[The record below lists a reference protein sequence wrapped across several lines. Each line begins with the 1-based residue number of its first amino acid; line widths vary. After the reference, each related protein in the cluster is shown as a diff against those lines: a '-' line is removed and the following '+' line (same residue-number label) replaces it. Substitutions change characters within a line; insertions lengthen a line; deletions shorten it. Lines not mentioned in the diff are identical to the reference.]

1 MLTFQNYKR
10 PETLEEA
17 WTLNQ
22 SKSARLAAGMMW
34 MRMGDAQIGTVVD
47 LCGLGLD
54 HLEETQDAFLIGAMV
69 PLRKLETWDPF
80 IRYTNG
86 AVKEALRHII
96 GVQLRNTATVGGSV
110 WGRFGFSDVITLLLA
125 MDTLVV
131 LYCGP
136 KEGNRIMTL
145 DDFTQEAADKPA
157 GAILTQIIVRKE
169 KAAFDYRS
177 VRRTA
182 TDFPILTEAAAKLDD
197 GSWRFAVGARPQIAI
212 QVQVAPDLVTKDSMN
227 EIITTLCQNIETG
240 TNIRGSAEYR
250 THLIGVLMERSI
262 RKLTGI

>member
-10 PETLEEA
+10 PQTLEEA

-69 PLRKLETWDPF
+69 PLR
-80 IRYTNG
+80 
-86 AVKEALRHII
+86 I

-212 QVQVAPDLVTKDSMN
+212 QVQVAPDLVTRDSMN

>member
-1 MLTFQNYKR
+1 MFLGSSEKV
-10 PETLEEA
+10 L
-17 WTLNQ
+17 
-22 SKSARLAAGMMW
+22 
-34 MRMGDAQIGTVVD
+34 AQI
-47 LCGLGLD
+47 
-54 HLEETQDAFLIGAMV
+54 
-69 PLRKLETWDPF
+69 R
-80 IRYTNG
+80 
-86 AVKEALRHII
+86 
-96 GVQLRNTATVGGSV
+96 
-110 WGRFGFSDVITLLLA
+110 
-125 MDTLVV
+125 
-131 LYCGP
+131 
-136 KEGNRIMTL
+136 
-145 DDFTQEAADKPA
+145 
-157 GAILTQIIVRKE
+157 E

-212 QVQVAPDLVTKDSMN
+212 QVQVAPDLVTRDSMN

>member
-10 PETLEEA
+10 PQTLEEA

-47 LCGLGLD
+47 LC
-54 HLEETQDAFLIGAMV
+54 
-69 PLRKLETWDPF
+69 PF
-80 IRYTNG
+80 VRYTNG

-212 QVQVAPDLVTKDSMN
+212 QVQVAPDLVTRDSMN

>member
-10 PETLEEA
+10 PQTLEEA

-54 HLEETQDAFLIGAMV
+54 QLEETQDAFLIGAMV
-69 PLRKLETWDPF
+69 PLRKLETWEPLV
-80 IRYTNG
+80 RYTNG

-125 MDTLVV
+125 MDSLS
-131 LYCGP
+131 C
-136 KEGNRIMTL
+136 
-145 DDFTQEAADKPA
+145 FTA
-157 GAILTQIIVRKE
+157 
-169 KAAFDYRS
+169 
-177 VRRTA
+177 VRRKV
-182 TDFPILTEAAAKLDD
+182 I
-197 GSWRFAVGARPQIAI
+197 GS
-212 QVQVAPDLVTKDSMN
+212 
-227 EIITTLCQNIETG
+227 
-240 TNIRGSAEYR
+240 
-250 THLIGVLMERSI
+250 
-262 RKLTGI
+262 

>member
-1 MLTFQNYKR
+1 M
-10 PETLEEA
+10 
-17 WTLNQ
+17 
-22 SKSARLAAGMMW
+22 
-34 MRMGDAQIGTVVD
+34 
-47 LCGLGLD
+47 
-54 HLEETQDAFLIGAMV
+54 
-69 PLRKLETWDPF
+69 
-80 IRYTNG
+80 
-86 AVKEALRHII
+86 
-96 GVQLRNTATVGGSV
+96 
-110 WGRFGFSDVITLLLA
+110 LLA

-212 QVQVAPDLVTKDSMN
+212 QVQVAPDLVTRDSMN